1 VFHDD
6 VLPPSSQ
13 VDSSSTSEPEG
24 KRATAH
30 VATAVDCTGPAPEAG
45 AASLRIYLS
54 SVA

>member
-13 VDSSSTSEPEG
+13 VDSSTSEPEG
-24 KRATAH
+24 KRAIAH
-30 VATAVDCTGPAPEAG
+30 AATAVDCTGPAPEAG
-45 AASLRIYLS
+45 AANLRIYLS

>member
-13 VDSSSTSEPEG
+13 VDSSTSELGG

-30 VATAVDCTGPAPEAG
+30 VATVVDCTGPAPEAG

>member
-1 VFHDD
+1 LFHDD
-6 VLPPSSQ
+6 IPPSSSQ
-13 VDSSSTSEPEG
+13 VDSSTSELEG

-30 VATAVDCTGPAPEAG
+30 VATVVDCTGPASEAG

>member
-6 VLPPSSQ
+6 FPPPFSQ
-13 VDSSSTSEPEG
+13 FDSSTSEPEG
-24 KRATAH
+24 KWATTHA
-30 VATAVDCTGPAPEAG
+30 ATIVDRTGPASEAG